1 LKIKTRNEV
10 IQRAKDLKYEQ
21 KGKARFLRSQQLYTD
36 VIATREQQIIEK
48 AQNEAKLVEEETQW
62 HQQTMQR
69 VNETE
74 KREKMDSLVQKQ
86 KARKIGEL
94 TSKQNLEK
102 ETTMKREIKQ
112 QKKEEV
118 VAIRRI
124 AHDDIKEEER
134 QFLDKLTAKRKTK
147 EEMDRLSDDI
157 KKASEA
163 RLQKEMEEAMK
174 REEII
179 AEKTLLVNERAQLER
194 HHFELRQAARKIESG
209 QVAKEL
215 SARVAKSAELFIKE
229 KKKQEAK
236 AMERQERE
244 VRERKHMEAR
254 IHQSRQEQIQ
264 LKEARKVEETKE
276 SIMHT
281 ELCKAMNLKEQRKER
296 EEEHVRRQKD
306 IDIRK
311 FQEKQICKRHE
322 QRTMER
328 AMKLEGEKEVAKEL
342 KREDDVFREFAFREM
357 EQFRVQGKQTNLLQ
371 KSMEAGTSLLY

>member
-1 LKIKTRNEV
+1 MKIKTRNEV

-112 QKKEEV
+112 QNKEEV

-134 QFLDKLTAKRKTK
+134 QFLDKLTAKRKTR

-328 AMKLEGEKEVAKEL
+328 AMKLEGEKEV
-342 KREDDVFREFAFREM
+342 RW
-357 EQFRVQGKQTNLLQ
+357 
-371 KSMEAGTSLLY
+371 